1 MNRLLLVVAFLCAAC
16 TSLQAQF
23 VYIGIGGGFC
33 STTPTSD
40 YAFTYKNDAAW
51 GWSGRFLETTGQKSD
66 IGFNITS
73 SIEFQLP
80 TAPISLTAGISYVQ
94 LYGTTESVKA
104 NSPPWYNT
112 VFTVG
117 ELKTRSNLLTI
128 RSGAKWGFTSIPAYS
143 PYLSLELLYNI
154 IGETNLSIHT
164 TSSTIDAVVD
174 GNTSFGLSLGVGCA
188 PAFSRRWMSASERRL
203 FSTTWFPRRLT
214 LNRRTCCV

>member
-1 MNRLLLVVAFLCAAC
+1 
-16 TSLQAQF
+16 

-33 STTPTSD
+33 SMTPTND

-94 LYGTTESVKA
+94 LYGTTESVRA

-128 RSGAKWGFTSIPAYS
+128 RSGAKWEFIHSGIS

-174 GNTSFGLSLGVGCA
+174 GNTSFGLSLGGGVRTSIFPSMDVSVGA
-188 PAFSRRWMSASERRL
+188 AYAFNNLVSPETHIEQKNLLCIGVGLL
-203 FSTTWFPRRLT
+203 FRVL
-214 LNRRTCCV
+214 